1 MIEIPLWLTVL
12 LGLTG
17 LALVAV
23 AVMALTWQRKQKPS
37 SPAMPDEWALTGR
50 AVFSTSE
57 RRIYR
62 TLRET
67 LPNHVVLAKLPL
79 VRFCQPID
87 FGRTRY
93 WYDLLGTNYVSFA
106 ICAPNGRVLA
116 AIDIDK
122 DRNSD
127 NDPQL
132 RRSMK
137 IKRAVLR
144 SCRIRY
150 LRTAAGKVLSE
161 SEIIA
166 LLAASKSL
174 QEENPIPRES
184 GTPSTMQFPADSE
197 ISASW
202 SKDDAIHRLTRARES
217 LASTVAS
224 RRAQR
229 NVLWQESTLFQDSF
243 FALDSRLDESSLD
256 DPSAKSKTPEPR
268 APEDKKQDLTP
279 PMAAEAPRAE
289 PPLEEPQE
297 RPTSRPGQSSKKRN
311 KGSSGR
317 SSGRRKPPVVK
328 VTLED
333 MVPSDDLNKVVQ
345 LDAEEAR
352 YAAGQS

>member
-12 LGLTG
+12 LGFTG
-17 LALVAV
+17 LALIAV
-23 AVMALTWQRKQKPS
+23 AAMALAWQRKQKPG
-37 SPAMPDEWALTGR
+37 SPPMPDEWALTGR

-62 TLRET
+62 TLREV

-93 WYDLLGTNYVSFA
+93 WYDLLGSNYVSFA

-116 AIDIDK
+116 AVDIDK
-122 DRNSD
+122 DRYSD
-127 NDPQL
+127 NDPEL

-150 LRTAAGKVLSE
+150 LRTAAGTVLSE

-174 QEENPIPRES
+174 QEENPIPKES
-184 GTPSTMQFPADSE
+184 GTSSAMQFPADSE
-197 ISASW
+197 ISSSW
-202 SKDDAIHRLTRARES
+202 AKDETINRLTRARES

-256 DPSAKSKTPEPR
+256 ERSTKSKATDQQ
-268 APEDKKQDLTP
+268 APEGITQDLTP
-279 PMAAEAPRAE
+279 PVAAEATHAE
-289 PPLEEPQE
+289 PPLEKPQV
-297 RPTSRPGQSSKKRN
+297 RPSARSGQSPKKRN

-333 MVPSDDLNKVVQ
+333 MVPSDQLNKVVQ

-352 YAAGQS
+352 YAAEKP